1 MSILFECSNCSK
13 RNTLQTVTCVCG
25 EKFIPQG
32 AVYWIDVRG
41 KDRKKFRRK
50 LGKVSLSVA
59 RKAEAELKILVT
71 TEVAV
76 NELHWSDLVT
86 RFCSKLEAEGRTHQY
101 RVDSYRYLEETGAFW
116 GRDRKI
122 ETITPILFQEFRV
135 SLLNK
140 NLSKNTVD
148 RYHSAAKACWKYTVE
163 DKPCPFSRTPLFRPD
178 DGDVGFLTNEKADL
192 LMRSARKIDQTV
204 FQMLAVALATG
215 LRKMN
220 VVHLRRE
227 DVDFKEEAISVIQ
240 KRGRKHIVRLASS
253 VTEMLKNIPDNGTPY
268 FWTNPQTGLPYTTFP
283 RKKWAVIKKMAGID
297 KEFRFHGIRHTSAAK
312 IYQVTGDIKAVQ
324 EILGHTSFKTSSR
337 YIHVFTDH
345 FKAIAEKI
353 DPLCN
358 ILD

>member
-1 MSILFECSNCSK
+1 MSILFECVKCSK
-13 RNTLQTVTCVCG
+13 RNTLQTVICVCG

-32 AVYWIDVRG
+32 AIYWIDVRG

-59 RKAEAELKILVT
+59 RRAEAELKVLVT

-76 NELHWSDLVT
+76 NDLCWSDLVT
-86 RFCSKLEAEGRTHQY
+86 RFCSKLEAEGRTRQY
-101 RVDSYRYLEETGAFW
+101 RIDSYRYLNEMGDFW
-116 GRDRKI
+116 GRGRKI
-122 ETITPILFQEFRV
+122 DTITPILFQEFRV

-140 NLSKNTVD
+140 NMSKNTID

-178 DGDVGFLTNEKADL
+178 DGDVGFLTNGKVNL
-192 LMRSARKIDQTV
+192 LLQAALKTDETV
-204 FQMLAVALATG
+204 FQMLVVALATG

-220 VVHLRRE
+220 VVHLKRE
-227 DVDFKEEAISVIQ
+227 DVDFKEGAISIIQ
-240 KRGRKHIVRLASS
+240 KRGRRHVVRLASS
-253 VTEMLKNIPDNGTPY
+253 VTEMLTNIPDNGTPY
-268 FWTNPQTGLPYTTFP
+268 FWINPKTGLPYTTFP
-283 RKKWAVIKKMAGID
+283 RKKWAIVKKKAGIEKD
-297 KEFRFHGIRHTSAAK
+297 FRFHSIRHTSAAN

-337 YIHVFTDH
+337 YIHVFTDQ

-353 DPLCN
+353 DPLRN
-358 ILD
+358 MVT